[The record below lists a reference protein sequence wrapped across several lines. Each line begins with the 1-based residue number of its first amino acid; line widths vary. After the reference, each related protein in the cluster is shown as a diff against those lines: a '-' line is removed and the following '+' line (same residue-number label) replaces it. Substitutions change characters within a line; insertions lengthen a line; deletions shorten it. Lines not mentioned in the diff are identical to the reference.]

1 MRKKTG
7 KGNHRKFSIIP
18 RSWRRKRLP
27 DETDWIVLEAE
38 ASPGSSVRRSRR
50 PAYVWP
56 VRIAA
61 VAALGVSIPMGL
73 NWANEEIF
81 YENEEFVLRQ
91 LTVKTDGVLSQGKLR
106 EVANVSPGMNLME
119 IDLGQLKGRLE
130 KLPIVEEA
138 MVEREMPDKIN
149 VSVIERKPVAWLSC
163 PPLGIRPADM
173 ERGYLLDKEGVFFRC
188 MNLTETEQNLP
199 VIETYRME
207 DPKEGEIMDVDGT
220 ACALDLIAKQGKVP
234 GTEDLMVHAVKLRNE
249 WSLEC
254 LYRGGMTVTFSLLNV
269 DRGLEDL
276 GIIVAQADQME
287 APLATVNVAVSRN
300 IPVTFSQPIDPS
312 AVSAIAEPLRKA
324 AESGVESFEVMQE
337 KHLRSILK
345 SG

>member
-1 MRKKTG
+1 MRRKTE
-7 KGNHRKFSIIP
+7 KGNYRKFSIFP
-18 RSWRRKRLP
+18 RFGRRGRLP

-38 ASPGSSVRRSRR
+38 LSPGARVRPSRR
-50 PAYVWP
+50 PAYFWP

-61 VAALGVSIPMGL
+61 VAVLGVSIPIGL
-73 NWANEEIF
+73 NRANNEIF

-91 LTVKTDGVLSQGKLR
+91 LTVKTDGVLSEGKLR
-106 EVANVSPGMNLME
+106 EVANVSPGMKLME
-119 IDLGQLKGRLE
+119 IDLGKLKVHLE
-130 KLPIVEEA
+130 KLPIVKGA
-138 MVEREMPDKIN
+138 VVVREMPDRIN
-149 VSVIERKPVAWLSC
+149 ISVTERKPVAWLSC

-199 VIETYRME
+199 VIETYRMDE
-207 DPKEGEIMDVDGT
+207 PREGQVMSVDGT
-220 ACALDLIAKQGKVP
+220 TCALDLIAKQGKVI

-249 WSLEC
+249 WSFEC
-254 LYRGGMTVTFSLLNV
+254 LYRGGMTVTFSILGV
-269 DRGLEDL
+269 DRGLKDL
-276 GIIVAQADQME
+276 GIIMSQIGQME

-312 AVSAIAEPLRKA
+312 AVSVITEPLRKA
-324 AESGVESFEVMQE
+324 AQLGAESFDDTRE

>member
-7 KGNHRKFSIIP
+7 KGNYRKFSIFP
-18 RSWRRKRLP
+18 RSWRRQRLP

-38 ASPGSSVRRSRR
+38 ISPGAPVRRSRR

-61 VAALGVSIPMGL
+61 VAALGFSIPIGL
-73 NWANEEIF
+73 NRVNNEIF

-91 LTVKTDGVLSQGKLR
+91 LMVKTDGVLSEGKLR

-119 IDLGQLKGRLE
+119 IDLGKLKVRLE
-130 KLPIVEEA
+130 QLPIVEKA
-138 MVEREMPDKIN
+138 MVVREMPDRIN
-149 VSVIERKPVAWLSC
+149 ISVTERKPVAWLSC

-173 ERGYLLDKEGVFFRC
+173 ERGYLLDKKGVFFRC
-188 MNLTETEQNLP
+188 MNLTEAEQNLP
-199 VIETYRME
+199 VIETYRMDE
-207 DPKEGEIMDVDGT
+207 PREGDVMSVDGT
-220 ACALDLIAKQGKVP
+220 TCALDLIAKQGKIA
-234 GTEDLMVHAVKLRNE
+234 GTEDLMVHAVKLKNE
-249 WSLEC
+249 WSFEC
-254 LYRGGMTVTFSLLNV
+254 LYRGGMIVTFSILDV
-269 DRGLEDL
+269 DRGLKDL
-276 GIIVAQADQME
+276 GIIVAQVGQMD

-312 AVSAIAEPLRKA
+312 AVSVIAEPLRNA
-324 AESGVESFEVMQE
+324 AELGVKSFDDTQE